1 MKLMRITAS
10 SMPHKMT
17 PSQQMIIKKGYSPY
31 IGDTGTWYVY
41 DDNKKAFV
49 DSGIKA
55 TGPQGEKGA
64 PGKNGEKG
72 DPGAKGEP
80 GAKGDPGTKG
90 APGDKGER
98 GEKGEPGVKGAPGA
112 KGDPGQKGDPGA
124 KGDPGKDGI
133 SPELS
138 VSDITG
144 GHRIT
149 IKDASGTRSVDV
161 KDGVDG
167 KDGANGK
174 DAVVS
179 YAAVVNALGY
189 QPYKPGAELDAS
201 ALVGGINSIIN
212 NDFAVSINPAINGAG
227 FNVHRGGSVKIYF
240 GEYEMPI
247 TDSAAEFLFDG
258 SSGTCVN
265 FPQPVGW
272 VDIPKIM
279 WDESKKYPTGA
290 YVGTKENGN
299 SEIIWYKSQKENIGI
314 NPLGDSSGT
323 WIREKNGKSI
333 DLTGAYV
340 TIEVTFPNKITYE
353 NGVSLYWRARAQN
366 AKYIKIEKYGA
377 TKGWRMLKEKNFE
390 PEKLVNTFY
399 VGFDNDDT
407 SGDTKIKITLSPFN
421 YKWCA
426 LTQLAVTGLSGG
438 IEGTLLSRGGG
449 SMYGNIIPYKS
460 GGADLGGWGARFG
473 SVFANKLYI
482 GDTNIQEWQL
492 KKLLQL
498 IQ

>member
-1 MKLMRITAS
+1 MKLMKITAS

-55 TGPQGEKGA
+55 TGPQGAKGE
-64 PGKNGEKG
+64 PGTKGEKG

-80 GAKGDPGTKG
+80 GTKGDPGMNG

-133 SPELS
+133 SPTLS
-138 VSDITG
+138 VSNITG

-149 IKDASGTRSVDV
+149 IKDASGTKSVDV
-161 KDGVDG
+161 KDGV
-167 KDGANGK
+167 NGK

-189 QPYKPGAELDAS
+189 RPYKPGAKLDAS

-212 NDFAVSINPAINGAG
+212 SDSAVSINPAINGAG
-227 FNVHRGGSVKIYF
+227 FNIHRGGSVKIYF
-240 GEYEMPI
+240 GEYEIPI
-247 TDSAAEFLFDG
+247 KDSAAEFLFDG
-258 SSGTCVN
+258 SSRTYVN
-265 FPQPVGW
+265 FPQPVTW
-272 VDIPKIM
+272 ADIPKIM

-290 YVGTKENGN
+290 YVGIKENGN
-299 SEIIWYKSQKENIGI
+299 NEITWYKSQKDNVGI
-314 NPLGDSSGT
+314 NPSGDSSGA
-323 WIREKNGKSI
+323 WIREKNGNSI
-333 DLTGAYV
+333 DLTDSFVA
-340 TIEVTFPNKITYE
+340 IEVTFADEITWE
-353 NGVSLYWRARAQN
+353 NGVSLYWRARNQN
-366 AKYIKIEKYGA
+366 AKYIKVEKYGA
-377 TKGWRMLKEKNFE
+377 TNGWRTLKENNFG

-399 VGFDNDDT
+399 IGNDSDV
-407 SGDTKIKITLSPFN
+407 SGNTKLRITLSPFSGT
-421 YKWCA
+421 WCA
-426 LTQLAVTGLSGG
+426 LTQLSVTGLIGG
-438 IEGTLLSRGGG
+438 IEGTLLRRGGG

-460 GGADLGGWGARFG
+460 GGVDLGSRGYRWNN
-473 SVFANKLYI
+473 VFVNNLYV
-482 GDTNIQEWQL
+482 GDAFIQEWQL